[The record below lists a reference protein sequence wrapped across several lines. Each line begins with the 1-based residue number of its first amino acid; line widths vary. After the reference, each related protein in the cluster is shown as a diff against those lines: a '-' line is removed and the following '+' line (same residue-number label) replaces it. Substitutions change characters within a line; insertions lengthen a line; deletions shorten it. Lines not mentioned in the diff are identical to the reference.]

1 MTAEHLRVLLH
12 CNLDTVAFVEVATAL
27 ARATCQ
33 MRSWTPSGW
42 QVDSA
47 PRGWRHCQQSGA
59 PQQFSKRVVATFPFQ
74 YALSTRAGTEC
85 VTHVLQTLTDMD
97 DRATTLSVDGIG
109 AYDLILSG
117 LRDMEVQ
124 SSCLSS
130 VPFMA
135 VPRKMNLEWS
145 TISSREKGGE
155 QGDALMPMLFR
166 LGQHCAAHLTT

>member
-1 MTAEHLRVLLH
+1 M
-12 CNLDTVAFVEVATAL
+12 
-27 ARATCQ
+27 
-33 MRSWTPSGW
+33 
-42 QVDSA
+42 
-47 PRGWRHCQQSGA
+47 
-59 PQQFSKRVVATFPFQ
+59 
-74 YALSTRAGTEC
+74 
-85 VTHVLQTLTDMD
+85 LQTLTDMD

-135 VPRKMNLEWS
+135 VPPRICGKTNLEWS

-155 QGDALMPMLFR
+155 QGDALMPMLFS